1 MVKQV
6 LHILGVAQPE
16 STGMVHIVRSLAA
29 GLDPNHYRVSAL
41 FLAGTGQLVSA
52 LNAEGTAAHAIDW
65 QRGMLDPLGA
75 LRFWRFMRKQQY
87 AIVHVHFGDRAVRG
101 LARAATGARI
111 VRHLHGRILEPKGL
125 APISFSCKGA
135 DAVVA
140 VSEAVAERVIDGKPR
155 VIYAGV
161 AIADDAPRQ
170 SRTESKLVLG
180 TAGRLVKLKGI
191 EYLLKASA
199 RLKQEFP
206 GLEVQIA
213 GTGPELKELQA
224 EVSRLGLEGRVRF
237 LGWIEEVNSALRS
250 WDVFVMPSLEE
261 GFPIAALNAMAAG
274 LPVVATTVGGIP
286 ELIVD
291 GTSGL
296 LVEPGDVEQLVAAL
310 GTLLRDRELRVRLGR
325 AGFERV
331 REHFSV
337 LQMTRQ
343 FARLYDDLLAG
354 NIS

>member
-1 MVKQV
+1 MAKQV
-6 LHILGVAQPE
+6 LHILGRAQPE

-29 GLDPNHYRVSAL
+29 GLDPNRYRVSAL
-41 FLAGTGQLVSA
+41 FLAGTGPLVNA
-52 LNAEGTAAHAIDW
+52 LNAEGTAAFAIDW

-75 LRFWRFMRKQQY
+75 LRFWRFMHKQRY
-87 AIVHVHFGDRAVRG
+87 DIVHVHFGDRAVRG

-140 VSEAVAERVIDGKPR
+140 VSKAVAERVIDGKPR

-161 AIADDAPRQ
+161 ATVEVGPPR
-170 SRTESKLVLG
+170 SRTDAKLVLG

-191 EYLLKASA
+191 EYLLRASA

-206 GLEVQIA
+206 ALEVQIA

-237 LGWIEEVNSALRS
+237 LGWIEDVGSVLSS

-274 LPVVATTVGGIP
+274 LPVVATKVGGVP
-286 ELIVD
+286 ELIED
-291 GTSGL
+291 GSSGL
-296 LVEPGDVEQLVAAL
+296 LVEPRDLEALVAAL
-310 GTLLRDRELRVRLGR
+310 GTLLRDRELRLRLGQ

-337 LQMTRQ
+337 AQMTRQ
-343 FARLYDDLLAG
+343 FAGLYDDLLAG
-354 NIS
+354 NLS

>member
-1 MVKQV
+1 MAKQV
-6 LHILGVAQPE
+6 LHILGRAQPE

-29 GLDPNHYRVSAL
+29 GLDPNRYRVSAL
-41 FLAGTGQLVSA
+41 FLAGTGPLVSA
-52 LNAEGTAAHAIDW
+52 LKAEGTPAFALDW

-75 LRFWRFMRKQQY
+75 LRFWRFMRKQRY
-87 AIVHVHFGDRAVRG
+87 DIVHVHFGDRAVRG

-140 VSEAVAERVIDGKPR
+140 VSKAVAERVIDGKPR

-161 AIADDAPRQ
+161 ATVEVGPPR
-170 SRTESKLVLG
+170 SRTDAKLVLG

-191 EYLLKASA
+191 EYLLRASA

-206 GLEVQIA
+206 ALEVQIA

-237 LGWIEEVNSALRS
+237 LGWIEDVATVLSS

-274 LPVVATTVGGIP
+274 LPVVATKVGGVP
-286 ELIVD
+286 ELIED
-291 GTSGL
+291 GSSGL
-296 LVEPGDVEQLVAAL
+296 LVEPRDLEALVAAL
-310 GTLLRDRELRVRLGR
+310 GTLLRDRELRLRLGR
-325 AGFERV
+325 GWF
-331 REHFSV
+331 
-337 LQMTRQ
+337 
-343 FARLYDDLLAG
+343 
-354 NIS
+354 